1 MEKLHHL
8 IKAELLTPSIVT
20 ELFKEAESFNQ
31 SLRAGV
37 RHFENLK
44 GMTLCSLF
52 VKKAQGP
59 VFLLRGLYFSREQI
73 SSITQILDSYAPSVA
88 TITAFMV

>member
-20 ELFKEAESFNQ
+20 ELLKEAESFNQ

-37 RHFENLK
+37 RHFENPK

-52 VKKAQGP
+52 CEEGTRTCFSFERAV
-59 VFLLRGLYFSREQI
+59 LLSGANII
-73 SSITQILDSYAPSVA
+73 SNANPCQLRS
-88 TITAFMV
+88 

>member
-1 MEKLHHL
+1 MINWDMEKFKLRL

-20 ELFKEAESFNQ
+20 ELLKEAESFNQ

-37 RHFENLK
+37 RHFDNLK

-52 VKKAQGP
+52 YEEGTRTCFSFERAV
-59 VFLLRGLYFSREQI
+59 LLSGANI
-73 SSITQILDSYAPSVA
+73 INNANP
-88 TITAFMV
+88 